1 MRGRIARAQT
11 GRYRASA
18 RELTSPLLVGREL
31 YVHGDFDWFLSLE
44 IHLGAVLRSEFH
56 LGLFL
61 TVLCASNSTLFF
73 AISIS
78 PYSGLVFLCETL
90 GLIS

>member
-56 LGLFL
+56 LGLFFDRL
-61 TVLCASNSTLFF
+61 VRVELNSLLRHFH
-73 AISIS
+73 ISI
-78 PYSGLVFLCETL
+78 
-90 GLIS
+90 